1 MHQGI
6 ILGLLGEI
14 LEHFRLHGHRDA
26 RLHGGG
32 GGGQLEF
39 DGDSL
44 CCATHAKREAMHVIT
59 DHKVGAWEDN
69 VHDDLTKWRVSYKCQ
84 IINFFNLRPSTSKSS
99 KVVLLYN
106 NTDRFGERVSSAMVS
121 SAVRVAATSRAI
133 NSWPGQVT

>member
-6 ILGLLGEI
+6 ILGLLAEI
-14 LEHFRLHGHRDA
+14 LEHSRVHGHRDA

-39 DGDSL
+39 EGDSL
-44 CCATHAKREAMHVIT
+44 CFATHAKREAMHVIT

-84 IINFFNLRPSTSKSS
+84 IINFFNLRPSTSNFKVLKSCTI
-99 KVVLLYN
+99 V
-106 NTDRFGERVSSAMVS
+106 
-121 SAVRVAATSRAI
+121 
-133 NSWPGQVT
+133 

>member
-84 IINFFNLRPSTSKSS
+84 IINFFNLRPSLQLQSPQKLYYCITTLTGLANEFR
-99 KVVLLYN
+99 LLWF
-106 NTDRFGERVSSAMVS
+106 RLQCESRQPRVPSTA
-121 SAVRVAATSRAI
+121 
-133 NSWPGQVT
+133 GQAR